1 MNEIIN
7 QEDFL
12 KWININ
18 PVDNNYYSKTS
29 YRVGGGVLNIT
40 KAHLLNIDLE
50 NKHFE
55 STEFKDCIFDNCTFH
70 NTFFFSATLIQCHFR
85 DCRFT
90 YSKFLDVDLIQC
102 QFEACT
108 ITGLEFA
115 DVITSK
121 VLFINCGEI
130 LDLLI
135 RPGHRRDISFINS
148 YIAFLA
154 IKPNKSEEKDKI
166 DFIECLIKE
175 SSFDRV
181 DFSISVFE
189 RCNLSLNQFSDCVF
203 SNNTLTENN
212 ETPANEFNLIDIRT
226 IINSTNQNSD
236 VLEKLFGIHNTDIK
250 DYLIGLTSKIEFQSI
265 FISYSFADKQFAKII
280 NEELVRKGIL
290 TFLWEK
296 DAPGGKQ
303 LKKIMEKGV
312 KEKDRVLFIASKDSL
327 KSEACHFELTQ
338 GRKKQE
344 KTWEDVLFPIHI
356 DNYLFEVSKD
366 KIRPIEVQDEYWKN
380 IEELKSLHSIDFSA
394 FQNKNLINNTDFEK
408 CIFQLIKSLRKE
420 NNYA

>member
-1 MNEIIN
+1 MKEITN

-12 KWININ
+12 KWVNIS
-18 PVDNNYYSKTS
+18 PVDKEYYSKTS
-29 YRVGGGVLNIT
+29 YHVGERMLNIT

-90 YSKFLDVDLIQC
+90 WSKFIDVDLIQC
-102 QFEACT
+102 QFEACI
-108 ITGLEFA
+108 ITGLELA
-115 DVITSK
+115 DVKASK
-121 VLFINCGEI
+121 VLFNNCGEI

-135 RPGHRRDISFINS
+135 RSGQGRDFSFINS
-148 YIAFLA
+148 YIAFLD
-154 IKPNKSEEKDKI
+154 IEPNKSAEKDKI
-166 DFIECLIKE
+166 DFIECLVKE
-175 SSFDRV
+175 SNFDRV

-189 RCNLSLNQFSDCVF
+189 NCSISLNQFSDCVF

-226 IINSTNQNSD
+226 IINSVNQKAD

-265 FISYSFADKQFAKII
+265 FISYSFADKQFAKTI
-280 NEELVRKGIL
+280 NEELMRRGIL

-296 DAPGGKQ
+296 DAPGGKP

-327 KSEACHFELTQ
+327 KSEACHFELTE

-366 KIRPIEVQDEYWKN
+366 QIRPKEIQEEYWKN
-380 IEELKSLHSIDFSA
+380 IEELKSLNSIDFST
-394 FQNKNLINNTDFEK
+394 FHNTDLKNNTDFEK

-420 NNYA
+420 K

>member
-1 MNEIIN
+1 MNEITN

-12 KWININ
+12 KWINIS
-18 PVDNNYYSKTS
+18 PVDNDYYSKTS
-29 YRVGGGVLNIT
+29 YRVGEGMFKIT
-40 KAHLLNIDLE
+40 KAHILNVDLK

-55 STEFKDCIFDNCTFH
+55 STEFNNCIFDNCTFH
-70 NTFFFSATLIQCHFR
+70 NTFFFSATLKQCHFR
-85 DCRFT
+85 DCKFT
-90 YSKFLDVDLIQC
+90 WSKFIDVDLIQC
-102 QFEACT
+102 QFEACI
-108 ITGLEFA
+108 ITGLELA
-115 DVITSK
+115 DVKASK

-135 RPGHRRDISFINS
+135 RPGQGRDFSFINS
-148 YIAFLA
+148 YIAFLD
-154 IKPNKSEEKDKI
+154 IEPNKSIEKDKI

-175 SSFDRV
+175 SNFDRV

-189 RCNLSLNQFSDCVF
+189 RCNLSLNQFSDCIL
-203 SNNTLTENN
+203 SNKTLTENN

-226 IINSTNQNSD
+226 IINSINQKAN

-265 FISYSFADKQFAKII
+265 FISYSFADKQFAKTI
-280 NEELVRKGIL
+280 NEELMRRGIL

-296 DAPGGKQ
+296 DAPGGKP

-366 KIRPIEVQDEYWKN
+366 KIRPIEVQIEYWKN
-380 IEELKSLHSIDFSA
+380 IEELKSLHSIDFSE
-394 FQNKNLINNTDFEK
+394 FQNKDLKNNTDFERCVFK
-408 CIFQLIKSLRKE
+408 LIKSLRKE
-420 NNYA
+420 K